1 MRGAYLLTELAFLA
15 CIVGLDARLRL
26 FFWADAR
33 RASVVLA
40 VGLAFFLVWDL
51 VAIAA
56 GFYGRGGSSAMLGI
70 EVAPHLPVEELVFVT
85 FLSYVTMVVLALVR
99 RALTARG
106 TAR

>member
-1 MRGAYLLTELAFLA
+1 MRGAYLAAELVSLA
-15 CIVGLDARLRL
+15 CIVAVDARMRL

-33 RASVVLA
+33 RAAVVLLTG
-40 VGLAFFLVWDL
+40 VVLFVVWDV

-56 GFYGRGGSSAMLGI
+56 GFYGRGESDAMLGI

-99 RALTARG
+99 RTLTARD
-106 TAR
+106 AR